1 MLADRSPYGAS
12 FLVGSPAFRI
22 ILAASCNNNGR
33 ISPLCFRAPSSSA
46 SAVRHFT
53 ISSEVIGYLRKSR
66 IATLLRGHGED
77 AHVLRAREIGPAG
90 TMSPIV
96 MRSS

>member
-22 ILAASCNNNGR
+22 ILAAPCNNNGR

-53 ISSEVIGYLRKSR
+53 ISSEVI
-66 IATLLRGHGED
+66 AALLRGHGED
-77 AHVLRAREIGPAG
+77 AHVLRAREIGRPGQGSIAIP
-90 TMSPIV
+90 SKE
-96 MRSS
+96 